1 MLERINGDVGA
12 VETPIGMVPNP
23 EDMDTTGL
31 DIDTGDLQDLL
42 SFDENEW
49 RDELELIDEHYDS
62 IGDRLP
68 TEMRTQLGLL
78 ASRLGR

>member
-12 VETPIGMVPNP
+12 VETPIGMAPNP